1 MDPVVFPQVPS
12 LREHLP
18 TGGAAERLLPSV
30 DPLVDLHLLGP
41 VKGLSTIAAHKQS
54 LFGAGWMMQFGTIG
68 SLLGE
73 AETKS
78 ATSPAINT
86 GGWKISRDHGIQTRR
101 SPSLRDDPGLLV
113 KLLSERVIRSFVN
126 KRIKIRASAS
136 VFSELLRVCGFLL
149 GATHFTLKMRAG
161 VTDLHSSAAAAALHP
176 PAPSPGQALGLA
188 GAGLAVLISQDGSC
202 SSKRDAVH
210 HTFIHTGND
219 GQL

>member
-54 LFGAGWMMQFGTIG
+54 LFGAGWMMQSGTIG

-73 AETKS
+73 AEAKS

-101 SPSLRDDPGLLV
+101 SPSLRDGPGLLV
-113 KLLSERVIRSFVN
+113 KLLSERVIWSFIN

-136 VFSELLRVCGFLL
+136 VFSELLRICGFLL
-149 GATHFTLKMRAG
+149 GATHFTLKMRGG
-161 VTDLHSSAAAAALHP
+161 VTDLHSSAAAAAAVLLA

-210 HTFIHTGND
+210 HTFTHTEND
-219 GQL
+219 